1 MYGFFNDEEKIYLIL
16 EYSPG
21 GELYK
26 DLKASPNG
34 HFSEEKAARYISQ
47 VI

>member
-1 MYGFFNDEEKIYLIL
+1 MYGFFNDDEKIYLIL

-26 DLKASPNG
+26 ELKEQPSG
-34 HFSEEKAARYISQ
+34 HFSETKAADFIA
-47 VI
+47 